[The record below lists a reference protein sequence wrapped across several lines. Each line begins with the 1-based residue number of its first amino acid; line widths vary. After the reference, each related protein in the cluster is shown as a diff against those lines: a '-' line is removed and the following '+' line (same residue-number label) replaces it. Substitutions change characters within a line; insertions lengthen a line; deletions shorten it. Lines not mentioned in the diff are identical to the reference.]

1 MDNLTTI
8 QSVKQETRKFMAVAT
23 DKMALASAS
32 VSRGETHDLD
42 VAIIKATTSQFH
54 VVPKEKHVRTLKQAV
69 HVSRSRQDV
78 SHVKMELLKRLRK
91 ASDWLTALKSL
102 MVIHQLMRDADTSWL
117 EELLKIDMAVL
128 QEGKSSGPA
137 TPPRRG
143 SQQRIRILDM
153 DNFIDTT
160 NIEGRFEFSEY
171 VRAYGKYLDEQLE
184 VFASIRFYQ
193 EQEQGGEQSRMR
205 TLGSEELLR
214 QLPVLQ
220 RLLGRL
226 VDCRPTGA
234 ASLDPVVQG
243 SLFFVLKES
252 FKIYKAISEGLIN
265 LADKFFEMDYLS
277 AQKGIEI
284 YKEAIVSSERLQTFH
299 RQVEQI
305 ESIRRV
311 IQFPKLEPPPSD
323 FLVQMENYAREAPRS
338 LDDVQSKKRSPPL
351 RRGSKVTNPRTR
363 ADTAHDRLSARSADP
378 GMVIAFD
385 KAADPAAKSKPQL
398 DLLNFED
405 LSIDPAS
412 SSPMPA
418 ATPSSNG
425 TPAKPTESTDYLS
438 SLSDTSA
445 FPSSGPSPA
454 DPFAPSTF
462 GSTTTD
468 GVRSSAASSNGQ
480 ANIFAPSPV
489 PAAAGRGR
497 SANPFGP
504 SAMNG
509 NGGGFG
515 GSAFAQPAAAASDGF
530 GSSASFQNA
539 HSGAAP
545 SFSGALSG
553 SYTPMPTPSGTGGFG
568 SGALSPLGP
577 AKTAPQSLPAAPGL
591 YNKKEASVH
600 DPFAELTGL
609 KVEPPKASPPLKKLP
624 GSSGQADRPAT
635 APSPST
641 LHGSVG
647 PAPTAQAAK
656 FPAPATTAAS
666 ESLHGGFATFPA
678 ANGIRDTTMP
688 VQTDF
693 KGSFD
698 SELATNGSLI

>member
-1 MDNLTTI
+1 
-8 QSVKQETRKFMAVAT
+8 
-23 DKMALASAS
+23 
-32 VSRGETHDLD
+32 
-42 VAIIKATTSQFH
+42 
-54 VVPKEKHVRTLKQAV
+54 
-69 HVSRSRQDV
+69 
-78 SHVKMELLKRLRK
+78 MELLKRLRK
-91 ASDWLTALKSL
+91 ATDWLTALKAL

-128 QEGKSSGPA
+128 QEGRSSGPA

-160 NIEGRFEFSEY
+160 NIEGRFEYSEY

-184 VFASIRFYQ
+184 

-205 TLGSEELLR
+205 TLGSAELLR

-299 RQVEQI
+299 REVEQI
-305 ESIRRV
+305 ESIKRV
-311 IQFPKLEPPPSD
+311 VQFPKLEPPPAD
-323 FLVQMENYAREAPRS
+323 FLVQMENYAREAPRC

-363 ADTAHDRLSARSADP
+363 ADASHDRLSARSADP
-378 GMVIAFD
+378 GM
-385 KAADPAAKSKPQL
+385 AADPAAKSKPQL

-425 TPAKPTESTDYLS
+425 APGEQPDYFS
-438 SLSDTSA
+438 SLSDAPT
-445 FPSSGPSPA
+445 FPSASPSPA

-462 GSTTTD
+462 SSTTTD
-468 GVRSSAASSNGQ
+468 GLRSSAASSNGQ
-480 ANIFAPSPV
+480 ANIFAPSP
-489 PAAAGRGR
+489 AAAGRGP

-504 SAMNG
+504 SAGNG
-509 NGGGFG
+509 GGGGFG
-515 GSAFAQPAAAASDGF
+515 GSAFAQPAASDGF
-530 GSSASFQNA
+530 GSAASFQQVP
-539 HSGAAP
+539 SGAAP
-545 SFSGALSG
+545 SFSGASPS
-553 SYTPMPTPSGTGGFG
+553 SYTPAPTPSGPVEFGGFG
-568 SGALSPLGP
+568 NGAGALSPLGP
-577 AKTAPQSLPAAPGL
+577 PKALPQNPAPVPGAF
-591 YNKKEASVH
+591 NRKEASLH

-609 KVEPPKASPPLKKLP
+609 KSAPPKASPPLKKKLA
-624 GSSGQADRPAT
+624 SGT
-635 APSPST
+635 APAA
-641 LHGSVG
+641 
-647 PAPTAQAAK
+647 PAPAPSASTAQGSALPAQAAAQPPAASAAASGNLGGSFDA
-656 FPAPATTAAS
+656 FPAV
-666 ESLHGGFATFPA
+666 
-678 ANGIRDTTMP
+678 NGDRGPPLP

-693 KGSFD
+693 KSSFD
-698 SELATNGSLI
+698 PEPASNGSLI